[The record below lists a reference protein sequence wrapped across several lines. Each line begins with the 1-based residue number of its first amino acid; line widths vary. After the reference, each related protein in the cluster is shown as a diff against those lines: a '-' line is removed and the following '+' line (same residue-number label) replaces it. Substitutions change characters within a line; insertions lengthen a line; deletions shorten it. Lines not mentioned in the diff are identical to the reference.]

1 MEVKLCRCVSWK
13 QPLSFAHGLWV
24 WLGRRCPEAV
34 DGEDEDAGAVFL
46 VFGCAG
52 SEHGDDGDD
61 GALFVEDDIRPLDA
75 QKLLLAAIGEAD
87 GDLVGEEWV
96 F

>member
-1 MEVKLCRCVSWK
+1 MGRSLGGR
-13 QPLSFAHGLWV
+13 LSA
-24 WLGRRCPEAV
+24 EAI

-46 VFGCAG
+46 IFGCAG
-52 SEHGDDGDD
+52 GEDGDD
-61 GALFVEDDIRPLDA
+61 GAFLIEDDVRPLDA
-75 QKLLLAAIGEAD
+75 EKFLFAAVGEAD

>member
-1 MEVKLCRCVSWK
+1 MDGGTGAVFCARLR
-13 QPLSFAHGLWV
+13 V
-24 WLGRRCPEAV
+24 WLGRLGAEAV

-52 SEHGDDGDD
+52 GEDGDD
-61 GALFVEDDIRPLDA
+61 AAFFVEDDIRALDA
-75 QKLLLAAIGEAD
+75 EKFLLAAVGEAN
-87 GDLVGEEWV
+87 GDLVGEERV